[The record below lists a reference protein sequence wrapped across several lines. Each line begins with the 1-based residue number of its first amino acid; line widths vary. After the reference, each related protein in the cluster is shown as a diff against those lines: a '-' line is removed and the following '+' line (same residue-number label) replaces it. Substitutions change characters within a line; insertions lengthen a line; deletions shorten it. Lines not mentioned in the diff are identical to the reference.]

1 MLCRPGFANEI
12 FAVTDQTV
20 TYFLEM
26 TAPSQLRAKPVPQDL
41 AISECEI
48 KQFRF
53 NQFLYRLI
61 GGPWQ
66 WTERLQQSD
75 ETWQQ
80 EIESPNLRTWV
91 AYHRG
96 AIAGYYE
103 LRRSAED
110 VEILYFGLES
120 GFFGRGFGG
129 GLLSHAITSA
139 WEWPGTRRVW
149 VHTCTLDHPSALQN
163 YQARGFVLYD
173 QQVGIE

>member
-1 MLCRPGFANEI
+1 M
-12 FAVTDQTV
+12 

-26 TAPSQLRAKPVPQDL
+26 THPSQLRSRPVPADL
-41 AISECEI
+41 VISECEI

-53 NQFLYRLI
+53 IQFLYRLI

-66 WTERLQQSD
+66 WTDRLEQSD
-75 ETWQQ
+75 DLWQQ
-80 EIESPNLRTWV
+80 EVEGPGHRTWV

-103 LRRSAED
+103 LRRHGDD
-110 VEILYFGLES
+110 VEILYFGLVA

-129 GLLSHAITSA
+129 ALLSHATISA

-149 VHTCTLDHPSALQN
+149 LHTCSLDHPSALQN
-163 YQARGFVLYD
+163 YQARGFMLYD
-173 QQVGIE
+173 EKVGIE

>member
-1 MLCRPGFANEI
+1 MLCRPGLTNEVI
-12 FAVTDQTV
+12 ALTGQTV

-26 TAPSQLRAKPVPQDL
+26 TSPSQLRPKPVPQDL
-41 AISECEI
+41 LISECEI

-53 NQFLYRLI
+53 SQFLYQLI

-66 WTERLQQSD
+66 WIERLQQSD
-75 ETWQQ
+75 EAWRQ
-80 EIESPNLRTWV
+80 EIESPDLRTWV

-103 LRRSAED
+103 LRRSGED

-120 GFFGRGFGG
+120 AFFGRGFGG

>member
-1 MLCRPGFANEI
+1 M
-12 FAVTDQTV
+12 TDQTV

-41 AISECEI
+41 LVSECEI

-66 WTERLQQSD
+66 WIERLDQSD
-75 ETWQQ
+75 EAWQR
-80 EIESPNLRTWV
+80 EIESPDLRTWV

-103 LRRSAED
+103 LRRSADD

-129 GLLSHAITSA
+129 GLLSHAIKSA

-163 YQARGFVLYD
+163 YQARGFTLYD